1 MQEMFFDAMEQLL
14 GGYCTPAEVRKIE
27 HSGSGEALWAE
38 LQASGFIDALV
49 SEEMGGSGL
58 TLNDVFP
65 IAFVSGRHALP
76 LPLAHTMFVR
86 GLFATTSAASAGKT
100 LPEGA
105 IAIASESTKAA
116 NGAISCMQVSFG
128 RIAQWVLVSS
138 GDKAYLLSAVAA
150 TVTASGGNGSL
161 DADFI
166 WSSIP
171 ADAIS
176 LSGAFDWRAIGAC
189 VTAALLAGASERVFE
204 ITLNYANERSQFGK
218 PIAKFQA
225 IQQQLSV
232 MAEQVFAAKMAAQIG
247 FNGDSIMPSRL
258 KVAVAKARASQAAP
272 QVGAIGHAVHGG
284 MGFTEE
290 YDLQLFT
297 RRLHEW
303 RIAYGSEAF
312 WNRELGNQL
321 LQKPDTRAIDF
332 IRENIMA

>member
-1 MQEMFFDAMEQLL
+1 MQEVFFDAMEQLL

-27 HSGSGEALWAE
+27 HSGAGDALWAE

-86 GLFATTSAASAGKT
+86 GVFAAAGKT

-105 IAIASESTKAA
+105 IAIATAATEA
-116 NGAISCMQVSFG
+116 NGAVTSMQVSFG
-128 RIAQWVLVSS
+128 RLAQWVLVSR
-138 GDKAYLLSAVAA
+138 GNTAYLLSTAA
-150 TVTASGGNGSL
+150 AQVTASGGNGSV
-161 DADFI
+161 DADFV
-166 WSSIP
+166 WPSIP
-171 ADAIS
+171 GDAIS
-176 LSGAFDWRAIGAC
+176 LSGATDWRLIGAC
-189 VTAALLAGASERVFE
+189 VTAALLAGAQERVFE

-247 FNGDSIMPSRL
+247 FNGDSIVPAPL

-272 QVGAIGHAVHGG
+272 QVAATGHAVHGG

-290 YDLQLFT
+290 YDLQLYT

-303 RIAYGSEAF
+303 RMAYGSEAF
-312 WNRELGNQL
+312 WNRQLGQQL
-321 LQKPDTRAIDF
+321 LQQPDTRAIDF
-332 IRENIMA
+332 IRQDIMA

>member
-1 MQEMFFDAMEQLL
+1 MQDMFFDAMEQLL
-14 GGYCTPAEVRKIE
+14 GGYCTPAAVREIE

-86 GLFATTSAASAGKT
+86 GLFAAAGTT
-100 LPEGA
+100 LPDGA
-105 IAIASESTKAA
+105 IAIASESAQAA
-116 NGAISCMQVSFG
+116 NGAITCMQVSFG
-128 RIAQWVLVSS
+128 RVAQWVLVSR
-138 GDKAYLLSAVAA
+138 GDTAYLLSTASAQI
-150 TVTASGGNGSL
+150 TASGGNGSV

-166 WSSIP
+166 WPTIP

-176 LSGAFDWRAIGAC
+176 LKGATDWRMIGAC
-189 VTAALLAGASERVFE
+189 VTAALLAGAQERVFE

-218 PIAKFQA
+218 PISKFQA

-247 FNGDSIMPSRL
+247 FDGDSIIPSRL

-272 QVGAIGHAVHGG
+272 QVGATGHAVHGG

-312 WNRELGNQL
+312 WNRELGTQL
-321 LQKPDTRAIDF
+321 LQSDKRAIDF
-332 IRENIMA
+332 IREAVMA

>member
-14 GGYCTPAEVRKIE
+14 AGYCAPAEVRKIE
-27 HSGSGEALWAE
+27 HAGSGEALWSE

-58 TLNDVFP
+58 TLTDVFP

-86 GLFATTSAASAGKT
+86 GVFAAAGTA
-100 LPEGA
+100 LPDGA
-105 IAIASESTKAA
+105 IAIASESTQAS
-116 NGAISCMQVSFG
+116 NGAMTCMQVPFG
-128 RIAQWVLVSS
+128 RVAQWVLVSR
-138 GDKAYLLSAVAA
+138 GDMAYLLSTASAQ
-150 TVTASGGNGSL
+150 VTASGGNGSV
-161 DADFI
+161 DADFV

-176 LSGAFDWRAIGAC
+176 LSGSTDWRMIGAC
-189 VTAALLAGASERVFE
+189 VTAALLAGAQERVFE

-218 PIAKFQA
+218 PISKFQA

-247 FNGDSIMPSRL
+247 FDGDSIMPSRL

-272 QVGAIGHAVHGG
+272 QVGATGHAVHGG

-290 YDLQLFT
+290 YDLQLYT

-312 WNRELGNQL
+312 WNRELGTEL
-321 LQKPDTRAIDF
+321 LQKSDTRAIDF
-332 IRENIMA
+332 IREAVMA

>member
-14 GGYCTPAEVRKIE
+14 GGYCAPAEVRKIE
-27 HSGSGEALWAE
+27 HSGDGAALWAE

-49 SEEMGGSGL
+49 SEELGGSGL

-86 GLFATTSAASAGKT
+86 GVFATAGKT

-105 IAIASESTKAA
+105 IAIASEMTES
-116 NGAISCMQVSFG
+116 NGAITCMQVSFG
-128 RIAQWVLVSS
+128 RVAQWVLISR
-138 GDKAYLLSAVAA
+138 GETAHLLPVAA
-150 TVTASGGNGSL
+150 AQVTASGGNGSL
-161 DADFI
+161 DADFV
-166 WSSIP
+166 WPSLP

-176 LSGAFDWRAIGAC
+176 LSSATDWRLIGAC
-189 VTAALLAGASERVFE
+189 VTAALIAGAAERVFE

-247 FNGDSIMPSRL
+247 FDGASVLPAAL
-258 KVAVAKARASQAAP
+258 KGAVAKARASQAAP
-272 QVGAIGHAVHGG
+272 AVAAIAHAVHGG

-312 WNRELGNQL
+312 WNRQLGSQL
-321 LQKPDTRAIDF
+321 LQKPATRAIDF
-332 IRENIMA
+332 IREDIMA